1 MDFAYARGDRAVG
14 MQTDS
19 LAQDLVI
26 RGRYA
31 MDRQTESSLREAIAC
46 FQQATAR
53 APRFAGAYAGLADA
67 YNLLAQFGYIAPREG
82 MEKARAGGTQIA
94 GDSIR
99 GWPKATWRWRR

>member
-1 MDFAYARGDRAVG
+1 
-14 MQTDS
+14 MQTDA

-31 MDRQTESSLREAIAC
+31 MDRQTEGSLREAIAS

-67 YNLLAQFGYIAPREG
+67 YNMLAQFGYIAPREG
-82 MEKARAGGTQIA
+82 MEKARAAARKSLETRSAA
-94 GDSIR
+94 GRRPR
-99 GWPKATWRWRR
+99 GAGRGD